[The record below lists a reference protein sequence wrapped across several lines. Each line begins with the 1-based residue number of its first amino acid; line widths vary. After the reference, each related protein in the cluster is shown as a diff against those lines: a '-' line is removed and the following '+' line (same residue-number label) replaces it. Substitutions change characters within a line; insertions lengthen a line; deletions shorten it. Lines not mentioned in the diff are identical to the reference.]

1 MTRVALIG
9 GKRTPFCRAGTHL
22 RSYSFLDL
30 GMHVAEATMK
40 SLQLRDEEIDEVS
53 FSTVLLDPRYP
64 NAARELVLRSKLSNR
79 IGAHFVSNNCISGLV
94 AATFIG
100 DSIQSGRIQSGLAGG
115 AESMSQ
121 PSLTFSRQAERFFLG
136 LSSARSLGQRLKQLA
151 TFRPGFLLPVPP
163 SPKEPSTGMTMG
175 QHCEL
180 TAKEF
185 HVTREAQD
193 AWAFRSHQNAAK
205 AAEAGYLAEEIAPIG
220 KVDKDNFIR
229 PDTSIEKLSS
239 LKPVF
244 DRSDK
249 GTLTAGN
256 SSGLTDG
263 ASMVCL
269 MSEEKARADG
279 REILAYLDDV
289 EFAAID
295 PNDGL
300 LMAPTLAVPKL
311 LERKGLTV
319 GDIDLFEIHEAFAAQ
334 VISNRIAWEKGWE
347 KYSELKAI
355 GSIPDEKINVNGGSV
370 AIGHP
375 FAATGGRLLLA
386 AAHELKRSNKKKAVI
401 SVCAAGA
408 MAAAVLLSRD

>member
-1 MTRVALIG
+1 MTRVAIIG

-22 RSYSFLDL
+22 RAHSFLDL
-30 GMHVAEATMK
+30 GIHVAEATVD
-40 SLQLRDEEIDEVS
+40 SLGLKDEEIDEVN

-94 AATFIG
+94 SANCIMEG
-100 DSIQSGRIQSGLAGG
+100 IQSGRIRCGLAGG

-121 PSLTFSRQAERFFLG
+121 PSLTFQRKAEKFFLG
-136 LSSARSLGQRLKQLA
+136 LNYARSMGDKLKLLT

-163 SPKEPSTGMTMG
+163 SPKEPSTGLTMG

-185 HVTREAQD
+185 SIAREDQD
-193 AWAFRSHQNAAK
+193 AWAYRSHQGGAK
-205 AAEAGYLAEEIAPIG
+205 AQEVGYLADEIAPLG
-220 KVDKDNFIR
+220 KAEKDNFIR
-229 PDTSIEKLSS
+229 PDTTTEKLAK
-239 LKPVF
+239 LRTVF
-244 DRSDK
+244 DKSEA

-263 ASMVCL
+263 ASIVCL
-269 MSEEKARADG
+269 MDEEKAKGDG
-279 REILAYLDDV
+279 RTVKAYIEAI
-289 EFAAID
+289 EFSSID

-300 LMAPTLAVPKL
+300 LMAPALAVPKL
-311 LERKGLTV
+311 LQKTGLTV
-319 GDIDLFEIHEAFAAQ
+319 ADIDLFEIHEAFAAQ

-347 KYSELKAI
+347 KYPELKPI
-355 GSIPDEKINVNGGSV
+355 GAIPDEKINPNGGSV

-375 FAATGGRLLLA
+375 FAATGGRLLMA
-386 AAHELKRSNKKKAVI
+386 AANELERSGKNKAVI

-408 MAAAVLLSRD
+408 MAAAVLLSRE